1 MPFFLQMEGDEYKIV
16 NEITGQVY
24 SKYANSKKAKQG
36 LLDIRMS
43 YGLGMQYLG
52 QKITETID
60 KIIKKHEKKYL
71 QGVINKFKEGGTR
84 KLYKRNKKH
93 KKTRKS

>member
-16 NEITGQVY
+16 NQKTGQVY

-52 QKITETID
+52 KKITETID
-60 KIIKKHEKKYL
+60 KIIKNHEKKYL
-71 QGVINKFKEGGTR
+71 QGVINKFKEGGKR
-84 KLYKRNKKH
+84 KTSKR
-93 KKTRKS
+93 KTSKRR